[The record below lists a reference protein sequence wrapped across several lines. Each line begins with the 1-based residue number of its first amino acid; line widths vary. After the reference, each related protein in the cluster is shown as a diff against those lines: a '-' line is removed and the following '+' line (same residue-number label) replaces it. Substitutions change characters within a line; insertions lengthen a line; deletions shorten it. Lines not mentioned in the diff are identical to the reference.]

1 MKKIISKI
9 FLRGLVAMGFGP
21 LIYGLVML
29 ILHLC
34 NVDTSSNGLVMF
46 KGIISTSLL
55 AFLMAS
61 INLIYENDRLSLGIK
76 ILIHGLVIYIGYLVI
91 YLLNDWINKNFTTI
105 LIFSIIF
112 IIGYILVWII
122 IYIID
127 RNKINNLNNLIKNNK
142 N

>member
-1 MKKIISKI
+1 MKKIMSKI
-9 FLRGLVAMGFGP
+9 FFRGLVAMGFGP
-21 LIYGLVML
+21 LVYGIIML

-34 NVDTSSNGLVMF
+34 NVDTLSNGLVIF

-61 INLIYENDRLSLGIK
+61 INLIYENDKLNLGIK
-76 ILIHGLVIYIGYLVI
+76 ILIHGLIIYIGYLVI
-91 YLLNDWINKNFTTI
+91 YLLNDWISKDLTAI

-122 IYIID
+122 IYFVD
-127 RNKINNLNNLIKNNK
+127 RNNINKLNKMINNK
-142 N
+142 

>member
-1 MKKIISKI
+1 MKNIISKI
-9 FLRGLVAMGFGP
+9 CLRGLLAMGFGP
-21 LIYGLVML
+21 LIYGIVML

-34 NVDTSSNGLVMF
+34 DVDTLSNGLVIF

-61 INLIYENDRLSLGIK
+61 INLIYENDKLNLGIK

-91 YLLNDWINKNFTTI
+91 YLLNDWISKNLTAI

-112 IIGYILVWII
+112 IIGYILIWII
-122 IYIID
+122 IYFVD
-127 RNKINNLNNLIKNNK
+127 RNKINKLNKMINNK
-142 N
+142 